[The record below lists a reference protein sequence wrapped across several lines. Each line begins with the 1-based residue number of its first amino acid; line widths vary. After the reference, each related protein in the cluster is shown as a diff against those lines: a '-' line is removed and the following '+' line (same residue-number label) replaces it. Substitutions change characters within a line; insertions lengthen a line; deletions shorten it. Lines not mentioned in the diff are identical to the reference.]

1 MKVLVISHE
10 YPPIGGGGG
19 KVVQDLCSGLAAR
32 GHHIHL
38 LTALYE
44 NLPVMETAGNFVIER
59 LPSKRTESFRAGF
72 GTMASFVWK
81 SFWRG
86 LKVIRTWHPD
96 LIHAHFAVPA
106 GAVAYA
112 LSVLTRTP
120 YIITAHGGDV
130 PGGAPE
136 KTGGWFRFVL
146 PFSKPVWKHAAAIAA
161 VSSQTRQLALKHYA
175 ADIQVIP
182 NGIDPTA
189 YHPGNFNTNKT
200 PVIIYIGRFSP
211 EKNAL
216 AVPQVLSTLKDLAWE
231 CIMLGDGPQMEEV
244 RTLIKKHQLEQRFTL
259 PGWVSPDDVVNFM
272 EKSDILFMPSL
283 RDAMPM
289 AGLQGLAAG
298 LAVVASEIGSIP
310 DIVADNENGFL
321 VTPGD
326 LNGYAA
332 AMKRLLDNHTLLEN
346 FRHKSS
352 ELVAKFNIT
361 EVISAYEALYR
372 KAVERK
378 IA

>member
-59 LPSKRTESFRAGF
+59 LPSKRTESFRADF
-72 GTMASFVWK
+72 VTMASFVWK

-182 NGIDPTA
+182 NGIDPSA
-189 YHPGNFNTNKT
+189 YHPGNFNSK
-200 PVIIYIGRFSP
+200 
-211 EKNAL
+211 KNARDHL
-216 AVPQVLSTLKDLAWE
+216 YRQIFTRKE
-231 CIMLGDGPQMEEV
+231 
-244 RTLIKKHQLEQRFTL
+244 RT
-259 PGWVSPDDVVNFM
+259 GS
-272 EKSDILFMPSL
+272 
-283 RDAMPM
+283 
-289 AGLQGLAAG
+289 AAG
-298 LAVVASEIGSIP
+298 FINPERPGLGMHHAGRRP
-310 DIVADNENGFL
+310 ADGRGQNA
-321 VTPGD
+321 D
-326 LNGYAA
+326 Q
-332 AMKRLLDNHTLLEN
+332 
-346 FRHKSS
+346 
-352 ELVAKFNIT
+352 
-361 EVISAYEALYR
+361 
-372 KAVERK
+372 KAPT
-378 IA
+378 